1 MLICQ
6 SIIFIHKLFFCII
19 EIPQNY
25 LPGINVLYMFFPHN
39 FPNVFSIIAG
49 NFTLLS
55 CNQNTLI
62 KHFFCF
68 VLKSGKKLKFSY
80 LVFFTTWQTGYGFH
94 CTIFGQK
101 PITQINIHS
110 FKLYDSRA
118 GKEKRIEKNR
128 NFWGSSKNMNDSY
141 SLTGRIFFHVQDLLV

>member
-1 MLICQ
+1 MIISSPKKKSSDSICMLICQ
-6 SIIFIHKLFFCII
+6 SIIFIHKFFCII

-25 LPGINVLYMFFPHN
+25 LPGIHVLYMFFPHN

-80 LVFFTTWQTGYGFH
+80 FLQHDKLVMGFTAQFLVRSLLHRLTFIRSSSMTAEPVR
-94 CTIFGQK
+94 K
-101 PITQINIHS
+101 
-110 FKLYDSRA
+110 
-118 GKEKRIEKNR
+118 KNPR
-128 NFWGSSKNMNDSY
+128 NF
-141 SLTGRIFFHVQDLLV
+141 